1 MHKNQI
7 RYLYCS
13 FVFLHIAVFS
23 FSQST
28 GEAGL
33 SIGIEKLKNELFK
46 NGNDSVGSFVLF
58 YKNNTATH
66 QNNQSNS
73 LPATAENTG

>member
-7 RYLYCS
+7 RYLYCG

-33 SIGIEKLKNELFK
+33 SIGIENLKTELFIKENHSKKSIFLFHK
-46 NGNDSVGSFVLF
+46 N
-58 YKNNTATH
+58 YTATH